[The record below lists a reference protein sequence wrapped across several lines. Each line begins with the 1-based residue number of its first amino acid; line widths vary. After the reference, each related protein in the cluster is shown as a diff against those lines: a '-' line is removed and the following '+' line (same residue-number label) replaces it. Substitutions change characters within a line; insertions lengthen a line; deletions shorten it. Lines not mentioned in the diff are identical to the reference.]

1 MLHLQPQNLL
11 IQKTLNE
18 AIEALHQ
25 DSPLTMDRIVSDFD
39 YTTYHISNS
48 AEDKSVLL
56 LSIKTKA
63 WVSVSECQLDGSL
76 TLLKFLADHYSPLGG
91 LTIPAQMEPGY
102 DYTLQLSLNE
112 LTQDSILQLSVLKT
126 VILSYPFEL
135 AIAKFTELSQQQP
148 APIEAEITG
157 GEVAANGDNTLFTI
171 KYRDE
176 ENIFIKPSNDRI
188 TIIFETIFQD
198 ETDKIF
204 GKVFLQEFVDARK
217 RNRQIQSAP
226 QVLYSHEPPLELK
239 KSYQPP
245 KVAEQSRRF
254 ITFVLFPRHFQTKEL
269 QFHSIC
275 QLTLFRNYFHY
286 HIKCSKAYMHSRMRF
301 RVDSFIKV
309 LNRAKV
315 DEDDENDES
324 SADARQQARRTF
336 TGRKI
341 VY

>member
-18 AIEALHQ
+18 AMEALQ
-25 DSPLTMDRIVSDFD
+25 KGSPLTMDRIVSDFD

-48 AEDKSVLL
+48 ADDKSVLL

-63 WVSVSECQLDGSL
+63 WMSVSECQLDGSS
-76 TLLKFLADHYSPLGG
+76 TLVKFLADHYSSLGG
-91 LTIPAQMEPGY
+91 VTIPGQVEPGY
-102 DYTLQLSLNE
+102 DYTLQVTLRE
-112 LTQDSILQLSVLKT
+112 LTQDTILQLSVLKT
-126 VILSYPFEL
+126 IVLSFPFEL
-135 AIAKFTELSQQQP
+135 AITKFIELSQQQS
-148 APIEAEITG
+148 APVEAEITG

-176 ENIFIKPSNDRI
+176 ENIFIKPSNDRV

-239 KSYQPP
+239 RLYQPP

-286 HIKCSKAYMHSRMRF
+286 HIKCSKAYMLSLIH
-301 RVDSFIKV
+301 I
-309 LNRAKV
+309 
-315 DEDDENDES
+315 
-324 SADARQQARRTF
+324 
-336 TGRKI
+336 
-341 VY
+341 

>member
-1 MLHLQPQNLL
+1 M
-11 IQKTLNE
+11 
-18 AIEALHQ
+18 
-25 DSPLTMDRIVSDFD
+25 
-39 YTTYHISNS
+39 
-48 AEDKSVLL
+48 
-56 LSIKTKA
+56 
-63 WVSVSECQLDGSL
+63 
-76 TLLKFLADHYSPLGG
+76 LKFLADHYSPLGG

-245 KVAEQSRRF
+245 KVARNKAEDSSRLFCSHVISKQKSCNSIRF
-254 ITFVLFPRHFQTKEL
+254 A
-269 QFHSIC
+269 S
-275 QLTLFRNYFHY
+275 
-286 HIKCSKAYMHSRMRF
+286 
-301 RVDSFIKV
+301 
-309 LNRAKV
+309 
-315 DEDDENDES
+315 
-324 SADARQQARRTF
+324 
-336 TGRKI
+336 
-341 VY
+341 